1 MLRDPGLLQSEP
13 LSPRQATADRCL
25 CRRHLN
31 TQRQVCLSL
40 CGPGVHKVL
49 FEPSKH
55 LWRVWGLIL
64 NAILPLLPSFWG
76 FPFAFG
82 HEVSFWWDPTFFC
95 QWLFSIKL

>member
-13 LSPRQATADRCL
+13 LSPRQAIADQCL

-82 HEVSFWWDPTFFC
+82 HEVSFWWDPTFC